1 MNKENLISALWL
13 TFIGEFYNSEH
24 EKVKSDLL
32 NYFDDYMKNNP
43 SGKSG
48 EKNRIIVSVNALVSL
63 VKNNKLVLSF

>member
-1 MNKENLISALWL
+1 
-13 TFIGEFYNSEH
+13 
-24 EKVKSDLL
+24 
-32 NYFDDYMKNNP
+32 MKNNP